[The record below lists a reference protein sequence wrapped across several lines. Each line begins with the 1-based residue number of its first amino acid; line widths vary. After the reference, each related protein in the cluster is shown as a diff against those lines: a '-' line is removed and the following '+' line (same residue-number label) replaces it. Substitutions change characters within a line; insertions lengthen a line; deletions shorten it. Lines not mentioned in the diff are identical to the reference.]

1 MNNSDDKSIQERDLF
16 PALLKIYQE
25 AFSILGEFCQEDE
38 LCERLYQLRGKV
50 FDLMVELGYEERLS
64 QSMALQNKK
73 NRNEQATL
81 KWDRALLD
89 FFSTKSSNMYAI
101 FVKDDTDVLDACM
114 GEVIEIYANTAKI
127 HPWNFRSKKLD
138 EDKIIQV
145 LISEQI
151 DIKVFADLSLM
162 DKYFAKYYWE
172 PMLDKNVPAGLII

>member
-1 MNNSDDKSIQERDLF
+1 
-16 PALLKIYQE
+16 
-25 AFSILGEFCQEDE
+25 
-38 LCERLYQLRGKV
+38 
-50 FDLMVELGYEERLS
+50 
-64 QSMALQNKK
+64 
-73 NRNEQATL
+73 
-81 KWDRALLD
+81 
-89 FFSTKSSNMYAI
+89 MYAI